1 VFPLILERHPSLS
14 PRFSPAQTPAFAS
27 GEKSRYNTLPSPS
40 LMKYDV
46 IIVGAGP
53 AGIFAALELLKKSP
67 ALKILILEKGKDIDK
82 RQCPTDLK
90 GAPCISC
97 PECDIVSGWGGA
109 GAFSDGKLTLSPEIG
124 GFLSRYLD
132 MPELQALI
140 NYVDS
145 LYVKYGAP
153 DKVYG
158 GDEKDIARIKD
169 LASKNDLMFIPSKI
183 RHIGTDKCRDV
194 LKKMREAVNGKAD
207 VIFETDVQKIIA
219 EKKKIT
225 GIRLKDGKEIYSDHV
240 ILAPGRASAK
250 WLEAEAKRLKLTLLK
265 NPVDIGV
272 RVEVPAAVLEHL
284 TSITYEPKMVFYS
297 KKFDDKVR
305 TFCVNPYG
313 EVVKEHIKEIWT
325 VNGHS
330 YAERKTNN
338 TNFAILVSTFFT
350 EPFDEPISYG
360 TYIARL
366 ANFLGGG
373 VIVQRL
379 GDLIKG
385 RRSTHERISKGIVEP
400 TLKGATPG
408 DLSFVL
414 PYRYL
419 SDIIEMLDA
428 LDKIAP
434 GINSRHTLLYGV
446 EVKFYSMQ
454 IKLTN
459 SLETEIKNL
468 FAVGDGAG
476 VSRGLIQASASGVM
490 AAREIL
496 KRYGNG

>member
-1 VFPLILERHPSLS
+1 METV
-14 PRFSPAQTPAFAS
+14 
-27 GEKSRYNTLPSPS
+27 
-40 LMKYDV
+40 MKYDV

-53 AGIFAALELLKKSP
+53 AGIFSALELMEKSP
-67 ALKILILEKGKDIDK
+67 ELRILIVEKGKDIDK
-82 RQCPTDLK
+82 RQCPMDTQDV
-90 GAPCISC
+90 PCMSC
-97 PECDIVSGWGGA
+97 PECDLVSGWGGA
-109 GAFSDGKLTLSPEIG
+109 GAFSDGKLNLSPEIG
-124 GFLSRYLD
+124 GFLSRYVD
-132 MPELQALI
+132 MATLQSLI
-140 NYVDS
+140 DYVDGI
-145 LYVKYGAP
+145 YVKHGAP
-153 DKVYG
+153 EKLYG
-158 GDEKDIARIKD
+158 GDEKEIARIKD
-169 LASKNDLMFIPSKI
+169 IAAKNDLTFVPSKI
-183 RHIGTDKCRDV
+183 RHIGTDRCRDV
-194 LKKMREAVNGKAD
+194 LKRMREAVNGKVSA
-207 VIFETDVQKIIA
+207 VFETDVQHIIV
-219 EKKKIT
+219 EKKKAV
-225 GIRLKDGKEIYSDHV
+225 GIKLKDGQEIFSDYV

-250 WLEAEAKRLKLTLLK
+250 WLETESRRLKLTLLK

-272 RVEVPAAVLEHL
+272 RVEVPAPVLEPL
-284 TSITYEPKMVFYS
+284 TSITYEPKLIFYS

-313 EVVKEHIKEIWT
+313 EVVKEHIKDIWT

-330 YAERKTNN
+330 YAERRTNN

-400 TLKGATPG
+400 TLKDATPG
-408 DLSFVL
+408 DLSFVF

-419 SDIIEMLDA
+419 SDIMEMLEA
-428 LDKIAP
+428 VDKVAP

-454 IKLTN
+454 VKLTDG
-459 SLETEIKNL
+459 LETEIKNL
-468 FAVGDGAG
+468 FAIGDGAG
-476 VSRGLIQASASGVM
+476 VSRGLIQASASGVI

-496 KRYGNG
+496 KRHGRL